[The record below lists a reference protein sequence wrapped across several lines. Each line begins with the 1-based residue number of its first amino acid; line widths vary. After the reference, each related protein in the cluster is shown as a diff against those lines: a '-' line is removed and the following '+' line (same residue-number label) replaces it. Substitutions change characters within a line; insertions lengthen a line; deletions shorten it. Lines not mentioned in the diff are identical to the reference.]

1 MLSDGKG
8 GAIVNLASIASLIG
22 MKDRFVYQMT
32 KGAVLTMTLSVA
44 TDYVKKGIRCNCVAP
59 GRVHTPFVD
68 GYLKRITLG
77 KKQKSLR
84 SSVNT
89 NRWEEWVSS

>member
-8 GAIVNLASIASLIG
+8 GAIVNLASMASLIG

-44 TDYVKKGIRCNCVAP
+44 TDYVRGYVATAS
-59 GRVHTPFVD
+59 H
-68 GYLKRITLG
+68 L
-77 KKQKSLR
+77 
-84 SSVNT
+84 
-89 NRWEEWVSS
+89 EECTRHLLMAT

>member
-44 TDYVKKGIRCNCVAP
+44 TDYVKKGYVATAS
-59 GRVHTPFVD
+59 H
-68 GYLKRITLG
+68 L
-77 KKQKSLR
+77 
-84 SSVNT
+84 
-89 NRWEEWVSS
+89 EECTRHLLMAT